1 MKKISSFPFLTFV
14 VFLFISI
21 PFDALAYL
29 DPGTGSYIMQIIIA
43 AAVGGAFAVKM
54 FWLNLKIFFY
64 NLFHKE
70 KMTKE
75 NSIKKDDT
83 E

>member
-1 MKKISSFPFLTFV
+1 MKKILDFTFAIVIVLLLTA
-14 VFLFISI
+14 I
-21 PFDALAYL
+21 PFNAHAYL
-29 DPGTGSYIMQIIIA
+29 DPGTGSYIIQIVIA

-70 KMTKE
+70 KISKE
-75 NSIKKDDT
+75 NSLNKNDK
-83 E
+83 